1 MTKFAEIDIKKIV
14 LGVSNIRKIDADLG
28 INELAQS
35 IEEQG
40 LLQPVIVRE
49 LEDGFE
55 LIAGQRRL
63 VALTKLDRPT
73 IPAMIVDISDPKTL
87 MLISL
92 IENVQRVDVD
102 DRDRAAAIEKLV
114 DANNGDYAVVARM
127 LGKTEGTIRGWSGYH
142 GVPEEMKKMKDSGQL
157 KREEAIKLTRML
169 GHTKAIEVAKK
180 IITMP

>member
-180 IITMP
+180 IVTMP